1 MHDTPMHDTLM
12 RSWWM
17 LALRGAVAIA
27 FGVLAILFP
36 AMTLGSLVAL
46 FAGFALLSG
55 AIWVFGAIRNRRS
68 DDQWWVLL
76 LLGLASIGAG
86 SVASLH
92 PALTLLVLV
101 LLIGANALVTGVL
114 DIVVAVRMRKKIQ
127 GESLLIASGV
137 ASIVFGVIVFL
148 FPVGMGGL
156 AVAWMISLYALVTG
170 LLMLVL
176 AWRVRAW
183 VRGGGRSRPA
193 AV

>member
-1 MHDTPMHDTLM
+1 MNHILM

-17 LALRGAVAIA
+17 LALRGLVAIA

-46 FAGFALLSG
+46 FAAFALLSG
-55 AIWVFGAIRNRRS
+55 AIWVFGAARHRKS
-68 DDQWWVLL
+68 DEQWWVLL

-86 SVASLH
+86 SVAALH

-114 DIVVAVRMRKKIQ
+114 DIVVAVRMRKKMQ
-127 GESLLIASGV
+127 GESLLIASGI
-137 ASIVFGVIVFL
+137 ASIAFGVIVFL
-148 FPVGMGGL
+148 FPVGIGGL
-156 AVAWMISLYALVTG
+156 AIAWMIGLYALVTG
-170 LLMLVL
+170 MLMLAL

-183 VRGGGRSRPA
+183 MRLGGGRGRPA
-193 AV
+193 PV